1 MSVATQLGP
10 NGCADWSNDMFGLP
24 NSLVPIPLSYP
35 LKPFCVREAVC
46 WIRRWLFFEQEVAEA
61 AENAWT
67 ELALETVLVR
77 KLRNKIENPRKTP
90 SAYYFAALNNGG
102 VPLPLTKLCGRP
114 PKVSGN
120 GSPSY
125 AWEGGDGR
133 RQGHESNLVFNRE
146 SSCPGLP
153 DATPP
158 TC

>member
-1 MSVATQLGP
+1 MSAATQLDP

-77 KLRNKIENPRKTP
+77 KLRNKIENPRKNP
-90 SAYYFAALNNGG
+90 SAYYFAALNNGV
-102 VPLPLTKLCGRP
+102 VPLPLTLDRP
-114 PKVSGN
+114 PVGV
-120 GSPSY
+120 
-125 AWEGGDGR
+125 AMLQWGR
-133 RQGHESNLVFNRE
+133 G
-146 SSCPGLP
+146 
-153 DATPP
+153 
-158 TC
+158 